1 MIVRAFVVTI
11 TTLTIDAAGQ
21 DLYNG
26 VDTERFRE
34 NIRVN
39 KEENYGLSG

>member
-1 MIVRAFVVTI
+1 MPDDRSCVCRAI

-26 VDTERFRE
+26 VDTEKF
-34 NIRVN
+34 
-39 KEENYGLSG
+39 